1 MARLYIKFKIRVYKK
16 RRFNDSIRMERL
28 ISVLD
33 GEAKRVLTSV
43 GQSVIL
49 YGSTLDT
56 LKRDF
61 DKLILVS
68 YMKLKDS
75 C

>member
-28 ISVLD
+28 ISVID

>member
-56 LKRDF
+56 LKRNF